1 MFLVRIVHPLLHLV
15 SCKVISEN
23 IKTFVAFRL
32 EHKLINQHMLF
43 SEIKTALRPTRIT
56 TEKLFWV
63 RLSLFYQLSFVPD
76 EHTELL
82 QKKFLLVL
90 HICLAILL
98 LQMLLKRLFVHVVEH
113 FFVAHGSVKINV
125 ALVQVLSSLPN
136 FTNKQVWR

>member
-32 EHKLINQHMLF
+32 EHKHMLF